1 MDTSPLRPG
10 TRNGARADALE
21 SRKRELDA
29 QIANIRAVMREL
41 PIEYDSKAYALYV
54 SLDREI
60 DALLLEKDNIPDTL
74 FAGWGEPSEEYKNS
88 QPYHSNIYPFF

>member
-1 MDTSPLRPG
+1 MTLIPD
-10 TRNGARADALE
+10 TRNEARADALE

-29 QIANIRAVMREL
+29 QIADIRAVMREL

-60 DALLLEKDNIPDTL
+60 DALLVKKDNLPDVL
-74 FAGWGEPSEEYKNS
+74 FREWAEADHADWQDEMQTRESVRP
-88 QPYHSNIYPFF
+88 